1 MFSHKTEFFTSFSPD
16 QIEDTLV
23 NFLRK
28 EKIEPRVSKNKY
40 KIKFIKKAMDELNS
54 EMSDDVEICV
64 RILQVPDHD
73 IFCVEFSKLS
83 GN

>member
-1 MFSHKTEFFTSFSPD
+1 
-16 QIEDTLV
+16 
-23 NFLRK
+23 
-28 EKIEPRVSKNKY
+28 
-40 KIKFIKKAMDELNS
+40 MDELNS

-83 GN
+83 GNQTTFLKLFDYYKKEEDCLSYANDASLDEYID